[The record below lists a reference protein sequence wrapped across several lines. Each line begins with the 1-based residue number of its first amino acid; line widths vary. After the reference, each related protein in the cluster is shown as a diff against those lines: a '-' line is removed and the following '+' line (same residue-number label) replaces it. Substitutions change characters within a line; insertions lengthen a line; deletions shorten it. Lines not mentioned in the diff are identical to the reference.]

1 MKAKEELR
9 KAQAEVTQLKGKR
22 TKSCNAAAIEA
33 SELKAK
39 LGATEDQARNATV
52 LTVSEF

>member
-9 KAQAEVTQLKGKR
+9 KAQAEVTQLKGEC

-39 LGATEDQARNATV
+39 LGAAKDQARNATV